1 MRVPR
6 LPRRAL
12 LAATLGAVYAVLIL
26 PGTFFGIYPPAVA
39 WFALAAGLLFLN
51 PLSYHAYTFW
61 AILWIVYRM
70 IILGRTGDW
79 LALLFDLPLP
89 AASLYL
95 LMTSGYREAAA
106 GEPVDTGS

>member
-12 LAATLGAVYAVLIL
+12 LAATLGAVYSYTIL
-26 PGTFFGIYPPAVA
+26 PGPLLGFNPGALA
-39 WFALAAGLLFLN
+39 WFALSAGLLFLK
-51 PLSYHAYTFW
+51 PLAYHAYSFW
-61 AILWIVYRM
+61 AILWVVYRL
-70 IILGRTGDW
+70 IDLGGEGLW
-79 LALLFDLPLP
+79 LALVFDLPLP